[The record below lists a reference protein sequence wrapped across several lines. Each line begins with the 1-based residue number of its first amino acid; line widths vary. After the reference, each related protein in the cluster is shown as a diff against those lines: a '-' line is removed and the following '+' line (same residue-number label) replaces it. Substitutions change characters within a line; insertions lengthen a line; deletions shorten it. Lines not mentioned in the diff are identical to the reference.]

1 MEETAQQTDLNM
13 EEIATK
19 LRRIREIYGYSQEY
33 VAERM
38 GITQPAYWQK
48 ENGKRMPS
56 EERFGQIAQLYNLS
70 VEDLKHQ
77 EINSVLIKVHQ
88 IQIENLRKKISVMA

>member
-1 MEETAQQTDLNM
+1 M

-33 VAERM
+33 VADCL

-56 EERFGQIAQLYNLS
+56 EERLEQIAELYNLT
-70 VEDLKHQ
+70 VADLKTG
-77 EINSVLIKVHQ
+77 ELNAVLIKVHEL
-88 IQIENLRKKISVMA
+88 QIEILRKKII

>member
-1 MEETAQQTDLNM
+1 MNYI

-38 GITQPAYWQK
+38 GISQPAYWQK
-48 ENGKRMPS
+48 ENGKRVPS
-56 EERFGQIAQLYNLS
+56 DARFKQIAELYNLS
-70 VEDLKHQ
+70 MEDLKNG
-77 EINSVLIKVHQ
+77 ELNTVLIKVHE
-88 IQIENLRKKISVMA
+88 IQIEILKKKIPLNP